1 MGSAALI
8 ADGYHARVDG
18 FTSLAVLFSAIGI
31 WLGYPLADPIIGAV
45 ITLAIFRIVWDSAK
59 EVFTRL
65 LDGVDPEVVD
75 KIKAQV
81 KQAEGVADV
90 SEVRVRWLGHRLQ
103 AEVNLAVPQNL
114 SVEEGHNVANGVRH
128 RLLHNL
134 QFLSA
139 VTIHVDPANAS
150 GEKHHHIEEHA
161 HDGKPAHSH

>member
-1 MGSAALI
+1 M
-8 ADGYHARVDG
+8 
-18 FTSLAVLFSAIGI
+18 
-31 WLGYPLADPIIGAV
+31 
-45 ITLAIFRIVWDSAK
+45 WDSAR
-59 EVFTRL
+59 EVFTRI
-65 LDGVDPEVVD
+65 LDGVDPEIVD
-75 KIKAQV
+75 KIKDQV

-114 SVEEGHNVANGVRH
+114 SVEEAHDVANRVRH

-134 QFLSA
+134 QFLSG

-161 HDGKPAHSH
+161 HDGEPAHSH